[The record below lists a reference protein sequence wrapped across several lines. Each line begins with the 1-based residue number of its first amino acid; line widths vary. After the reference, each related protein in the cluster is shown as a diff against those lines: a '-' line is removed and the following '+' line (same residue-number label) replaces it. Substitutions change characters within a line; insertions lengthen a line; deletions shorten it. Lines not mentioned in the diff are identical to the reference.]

1 MPKIYLTDMQKENDL
16 IKRNLIF
23 LQGKLTCAQMGDI
36 IGVSKSTYI
45 NRLKSPSRLT
55 IQEVS
60 KICKYFHVPITIFLT
75 ERLTWQ

>member
-23 LQGKLTCAQMGDI
+23 LQGKLTCTQMGNI

-45 NRLKSPSRLT
+45 NRLKSPAQMTIEEASR
-55 IQEVS
+55 
-60 KICKYFHVPITIFLT
+60 ICKHFHISISTFLT
-75 ERLTWQ
+75 EKLTYK